1 MPIVPGDPFVPSV
14 MPQGQ
19 MIYNTIDRATPD
31 AFGGQVGQTLQQ
43 AGNMLERHADVQQQ
57 MINEASVN
65 DVYANQFSPQFRDL
79 YGKFYQLRGKDV
91 AAQFP
96 AFQEQMQDLR
106 KQVRE
111 QLSNQMQQKA
121 FDSISRQRIERELD
135 GMTRHASQQL
145 QAWDLE
151 TSNNLLGSFVQD
163 GVDGYNDPKR
173 LQQNEKN
180 IRVETSGYGAGGW
193 NPDGSPGLYGPTGAG
208 QSVATINMRAQYY
221 IDRMYKGAIERQ
233 LTSDPQ
239 AGIAFYNQYK
249 SKLSGPMQSELE
261 RVIKPVQELGQAQVA
276 YGKVTGGAMAQA
288 IAGEAARQEV
298 DPSTALTIWSAEGGV
313 TNPATPNAR
322 GSPALGIFQFMPD
335 TWADMGGTDRNRTD
349 INSQIQL
356 GIALTKQ
363 NSDALKK
370 DLGRQPQPWEVYLAH
385 QQGIGGATA
394 LLHADPSANA
404 GDVVGNPKA
413 ITGNGGTTDTTAG
426 QFINYIKGYVDQH
439 SMMYAANG
447 VPTAQNLTEN
457 YVAGLQAVTELARQE
472 HSNDPGAEDR
482 YRSHYLQQTGR
493 QIHAEQVAN
502 QANWNIVRASL
513 AGPTPVK
520 SWREFVSDPRR
531 LDAYTSIY
539 RSDPSAYNVVDKAIT
554 TNAMSAWDPPATD
567 ETNQLYDN
575 LNGMK
580 DTDRNRFSN
589 LNLMSYYGGMPVG
602 QLNNLISSQ
611 DKIRNNDATEA
622 AKHTS
627 LQSSISAVNDL
638 TSLAAA
644 SAESPFYKM
653 DQTSPFPP
661 EQQKWNGFVSKYG
674 QALDDWQQNNSG
686 KIPTNMQK
694 REIAQE
700 ILFPNGMPGQP
711 LLPAWASP
719 TSAETAENPSPGDT
733 NTTKNINADP
743 NMVDSTGNVP
753 GTDAAQ
759 GCNYGSTQHGNPR
772 EPGAA
777 GISDLWGIPERLKD
791 YYDTL
796 QVLRKGNPSQKGP
809 VDDVAAAWKYLLRP
823 RGVSKDWQEP
833 VPPDAVTYVIPIGDS
848 KNSDDKNV
856 RFKAPPEAD
865 FPRVYEAGKANGRDP
880 ILMEQCIGHFGTFDF
895 QRDTVKKQYIR
906 NYADASNYAVGV
918 YMNAAGFSLE
928 DTFRLGDKYA
938 GERSAELMK
947 KQHLM
952 WTRGWNDANS
962 GKLPNEPY
970 FIDPGFRIDP
980 ESRIA

>member
-19 MIYNTIDRATPD
+19 TIYNTMDRATPD
-31 AFGGQVGQTLQQ
+31 AFGGQVGQTLQH

-91 AAQFP
+91 AVQFP

-106 KQVRE
+106 KQVRD

-239 AGIAFYNQYK
+239 AGIALYDRYK
-249 SKLSGPMQSELE
+249 GKLSGPMQSELE
-261 RVIKPVQELGQAQVA
+261 RVIKPVQELGQAQAA

-288 IAGEAARQEV
+288 IAGEAARQGV
-298 DPSTALTIWSAEGGV
+298 DPGTALTIWSAEGGV

-322 GSPALGIFQFMPD
+322 GSEALGIFQFMPD
-335 TWADMGGTDRNRTD
+335 TWVQMGGTDRNRTD

-363 NSDALKK
+363 NGDALKK

-385 QQGIGGATA
+385 QQGIDGATA

-426 QFINYIKGYVDQH
+426 QFINYIKGYVDRH
-439 SMMYAANG
+439 SQMYAPNG
-447 VPTAQNLTEN
+447 TPTARNLSEN
-457 YVAGLQAVTELARQE
+457 YETGLQAVTDLARQE
-472 HSNDPGAEDR
+472 HPNDPGAEGR
-482 YRSHYLQQTGR
+482 YRSHYLQQTGQ
-493 QIHAEQVAN
+493 QIHAEQVTN

-531 LDAYTSIY
+531 LDAYNCIY

-611 DKIRNNDATEA
+611 DKIRNNDPTEA
-622 AKHTS
+622 ARHTS

-686 KIPTNMQK
+686 KIPTDMQK

-700 ILFPNGMPGQP
+700 ILFPQGAPG
-711 LLPAWASP
+711 PAAEIATLRDRDASP
-719 TSAETAENPSPGDT
+719 ARSLDSSESGAIINKPQDAITSKDANADT
-733 NTTKNINADP
+733 NVIDSHGKPDQ
-743 NMVDSTGNVP
+743 MVSEQNV
-753 GTDAAQ
+753 GKKGDAA
-759 GCNYGSTQHGNPR
+759 
-772 EPGAA
+772 
-777 GISDLWGIPERLKD
+777 L
-791 YYDTL
+791 
-796 QVLRKGNPSQKGP
+796 VL
-809 VDDVAAAWKYLLRP
+809 L
-823 RGVSKDWQEP
+823 
-833 VPPDAVTYVIPIGDS
+833 
-848 KNSDDKNV
+848 
-856 RFKAPPEAD
+856 
-865 FPRVYEAGKANGRDP
+865 
-880 ILMEQCIGHFGTFDF
+880 C
-895 QRDTVKKQYIR
+895 
-906 NYADASNYAVGV
+906 
-918 YMNAAGFSLE
+918 
-928 DTFRLGDKYA
+928 
-938 GERSAELMK
+938 
-947 KQHLM
+947 
-952 WTRGWNDANS
+952 
-962 GKLPNEPY
+962 
-970 FIDPGFRIDP
+970 
-980 ESRIA
+980 